1 MTDRRRISSGRPQA
15 LILQLDGERLEYTFV
30 RDRHRTLRLTV
41 KPDGEVSVRAPASMS
56 MDLVQA
62 FLRSRLGWIQQKRT
76 FFLEHKGR
84 ETVFRDGGTIW
95 CLGEARIIKAVPMRR
110 GLKARL
116 DGAFLELPCR
126 PPAGWEG
133 PCPENLLKRAFLI
146 WRHAFASEY
155 LPLRLAELDGRA
167 RRILGDG
174 SAFSSLCVRSLKRRW
189 GSCSARGEICLAS
202 ALIAL
207 PEELIDFVILHEL
220 CHLRQMD
227 HGTAFHALLRKLAPD
242 EKMLDKKLRVWGLE
256 HPRI

>member
-1 MTDRRRISSGRPQA
+1 MTDRSRISSGRPQA
-15 LILQLDGERLEYTFV
+15 LILQLDGERLAYTFV

-41 KPDGEVSVRAPASMS
+41 KPDGEISVRAPASMG

-62 FLRSRLGWIQQKRT
+62 FLRSRLGWIREKRA
-76 FFLEHKGR
+76 FFLEHRGR
-84 ETVFRDGGTIW
+84 ETVFGDGGTIW
-95 CLGEARIIKAVPMRR
+95 CLGEARTIRSVPMKR

-116 DGAFLELPCR
+116 AGAFLELPCR

-133 PCPENLLKRAFLI
+133 PCPENLLKRAFLT
-146 WRHAFASEY
+146 WRHAFAEGY
-155 LPLRLAELDGRA
+155 LSLRLAALDGRA

-174 SAFSSLCVRSLKRRW
+174 ISFSSLSVRSLKRRW

-207 PEELIDFVILHEL
+207 PVDLIDFVILHEL

-227 HGTAFHALLRKLAPD
+227 HGTAFHALLRKLAPA
-242 EKMLDKKLRVWGLE
+242 EKLLDKKLRIWGLE